1 MPSNYK
7 RKSSSQ
13 RKEEKR
19 AKKRSKER
27 SKKRAEKDR
36 IYEVEQLRTKLY
48 REDPFFYNII
58 DGGYNRAADEGLL
71 LGPVNDEAYRVAA
84 AEASSPLSFEPSP
97 MSSQM
102 LSPFSSPFSSPSA
115 APDNSRL
122 LRVPSFASD
131 VEKDDRYPYL
141 YSYEWKK
148 YNSSPYSSASPF
160 SSP

>member
-27 SKKRAEKDR
+27 SKKERTYKVDR
-36 IYEVEQLRTKLY
+36 LRTEL
-48 REDPFFYNII
+48 RRDNPFFYDII
-58 DGGYNRAADEGLL
+58 GGYNRAADEGLL

-97 MSSQM
+97 MSSPMSSQM
-102 LSPFSSPFSSPSA
+102 SSPLSSTFSSPSA

-131 VEKDDRYPYL
+131 VGKYDRYIPD
-141 YSYEWKK
+141 SWKK
-148 YNSSPYSSASPF
+148 YNSSPYSVESPF